1 LTSPYIR
8 ILSIYFIRLD
18 KEKIRMKTKYV
29 ILYSGGSMPE
39 SESEQKAALQSWQD
53 WYSRI
58 GNALVD
64 AGNPF
69 GQQARS
75 ISSNGLVMDDTD
87 DCMPSGY
94 TIIQADNI
102 DSAVMLAQSCPI
114 LKDGAKVSVF
124 ETFDAMAM

>member
-1 LTSPYIR
+1 
-8 ILSIYFIRLD
+8 
-18 KEKIRMKTKYV
+18 MKTKYV
-29 ILYSGGSMPE
+29 ILYSGGSMTE
-39 SESEQKAALQSWQD
+39 NEAEQKAALQSWQD

-69 GQQARS
+69 GQMAKS
-75 ISSNGLVMDDTD
+75 INPNGMVMDDSD

-94 TIIQADNI
+94 TIIQADDI
-102 DSAVMLAQSCPI
+102 DSAVMLAKSCPI

>member
-1 LTSPYIR
+1 
-8 ILSIYFIRLD
+8 
-18 KEKIRMKTKYV
+18 MKTKYV

-39 SESEQKAALQSWQD
+39 SETEQKAALQSWQD

-69 GQQARS
+69 GQKAKS
-75 ISSNGLVMDDTD
+75 IHSNGMVIDDRD

-114 LKDGAKVSVF
+114 LKDGAKVSVY